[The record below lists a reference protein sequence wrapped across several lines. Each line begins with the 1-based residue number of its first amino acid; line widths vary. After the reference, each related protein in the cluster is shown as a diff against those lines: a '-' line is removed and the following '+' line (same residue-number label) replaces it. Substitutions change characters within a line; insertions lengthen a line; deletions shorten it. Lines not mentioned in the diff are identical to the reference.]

1 MFLKNRDYPCI
12 LLHVSGFL
20 LLRFTVL
27 FLTFGL
33 SLWASK
39 NSEVLSLCVCFFGG
53 CSPLRKLG
61 KKGTN
66 EMGVLFV
73 CVSVC
78 ALTFCG

>member
-61 KKGTN
+61 KK
-66 EMGVLFV
+66 VLTKWASYLCV
-73 CVSVC
+73 CLCVR
-78 ALTFCG
+78 